1 MRKLA
6 STGKLRAAE
15 AVLAEVKGGQVL
27 GIGTGSTVEIFIG
40 LLGKRVVKEGIQV
53 LGVPTSYQSAYLA
66 AENGIQL
73 TTLDEH
79 PRLDLAV
86 DGTDEVDKDLNLI
99 KGGGAALTREK
110 IVDSSAARFIVIA
123 DASKYVDRLG
133 SKTAV
138 PVEVLPIARTTV
150 MRRIKIIGGEPKL
163 RDGGDRKDGPLVT
176 DNGNFIIDANFGKI
190 ADARTLEFEL
200 KRIPGIV
207 EVGLFINMAHSAF
220 LGDENGVRRLDRKK

>member
-1 MRKLA
+1 M
-6 STGKLRAAE
+6 
-15 AVLAEVKGGQVL
+15 
-27 GIGTGSTVEIFIG
+27 
-40 LLGKRVVKEGIQV
+40 
-53 LGVPTSYQSAYLA
+53 
-66 AENGIQL
+66 
-73 TTLDEH
+73 
-79 PRLDLAV
+79 
-86 DGTDEVDKDLNLI
+86 
-99 KGGGAALTREK
+99 
-110 IVDSSAARFIVIA
+110 DSSAARFIVIA